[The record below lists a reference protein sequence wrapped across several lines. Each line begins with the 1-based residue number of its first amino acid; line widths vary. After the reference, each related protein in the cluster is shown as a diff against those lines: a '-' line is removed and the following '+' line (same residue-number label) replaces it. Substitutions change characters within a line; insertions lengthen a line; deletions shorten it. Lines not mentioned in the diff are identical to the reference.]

1 MGLWNSPEA
10 DGTLGGHLPS
20 EKGLACCC
28 KHNGRDYTRKP
39 GCSGIYFSARYAVW

>member
-10 DGTLGGHLPS
+10 ESTLADAWPS

-28 KHNGRDYTRKP
+28 KHNAGDYIRKF
-39 GCSGIYFSARYAVW
+39 CYSGIYFRRASPW